1 MTQQTE
7 HSKYVNRTFINIA
20 KHYDFMNRLMSGGA
34 DLRWRKEAIQLAEIK
49 PADHVLD
56 IGAGTGDL
64 TRAARSSTLENELIA
79 SDFTYTMLTQ
89 KNDWHGI
96 DRLNADALQM
106 PFSDACFDVILSG
119 FLLRNVGNVDN
130 ALQEQ
135 FRMLKPGG
143 RVVVLD
149 TTKPRKSLLLP
160 FVNFYLNKV
169 IPALGVVIT
178 GNKEAYTYLPRS
190 TQNFLRAE
198 ALAEKL
204 ENAGFSQVRFRIRM
218 FGSVAIHHAIKPL

>member
-1 MTQQTE
+1 MTQTD
-7 HSKYVNRTFINIA
+7 HSNYVHKTFIGIA
-20 KHYDFMNRLMSGGA
+20 PHYDFMNRLMSGGA
-34 DLRWRKEAIQLAEIK
+34 DLRWRKEAIQMAELK
-49 PADHVLD
+49 PGHRVLD

-64 TRAARSSTLENELIA
+64 SRAARAKALEAEIIA

-89 KNDWHGI
+89 KNDWNRI
-96 DRLNADALQM
+96 NRCNADALHM
-106 PFSDACFDVILSG
+106 PFRDSAFDVILSG
-119 FLLRNVGNVDN
+119 FLLRNVGDVDK

-149 TTKPRKSLLLP
+149 TTKPRKSFLLP
-160 FVNFYLNKV
+160 FVNFYLNKA
-169 IPALGVVIT
+169 IPFLGVLLT

-198 ALAEKL
+198 ELAVKMAA
-204 ENAGFSQVRFRIRM
+204 AGFMNIEFRIRM
-218 FGSVAIHHAIKPL
+218 FGSVAIHCAIKPA